1 MFAII
6 GATGRVGGAAARE
19 LRRRGRAV
27 RAVVRDPGR
36 AGALAEAGC
45 EVAVADIADAPALT
59 AALRGAEGVLAI
71 VPLPPSRGD
80 AAAEVRGLV
89 GSLARSLEAARPP
102 RTVAISDYGAQHAAG
117 TGITLLFHH
126 LEQRLG
132 GLPGIAFLRSAE
144 HMENWARSLRAV
156 MATGVLASL
165 HHPLDKRFP
174 TVSAPDV
181 GLIAADLL
189 DAAEAPPRILH
200 AEGPQRYT
208 ALDVAAA
215 LAAPLGR
222 PVQAVALPRGQWDQA
237 LSAGGLGEGYVRLIT
252 DLYDAHNAGRIE
264 AEGGE
269 VRRGATPL
277 AEVLAALVRQA
288 AGATQQAS

>member
-6 GATGRVGGAAARE
+6 GATGRIGGAAARE

-27 RAVVRDPGR
+27 RAIVRDLGK

-45 EVAVADIADAPALT
+45 DITVADIADTEALT
-59 AALRGAEGVLAI
+59 AALSDAEGVLAV
-71 VPLPPSRGD
+71 VPLAPSRGD
-80 AAAEVRGLV
+80 AAAETRSLID
-89 GSLARSLEAARPP
+89 SLARALEAARPP

-117 TGITLLFHH
+117 TGITELFHD

-144 HMENWARSLRAV
+144 HMENWARSLRPA

-189 DAAEAPPRILH
+189 AAAEAPPRILH

-208 ALDVAAA
+208 AIAVAAA
-215 LAAPLGR
+215 LAGPLGR
-222 PVQAVALPRGQWDQA
+222 PVQAMALPRGQWEQA
-237 LSAGGLGEGYVRLIT
+237 LAAGGLSEGYVRLIT

-264 AEGGE
+264 VDGGE
-269 VRRGATPL
+269 VRRGTTPL
-277 AEVLAALVRQA
+277 AEVLAALVRRS
-288 AGATQQAS
+288 AG

>member
-1 MFAII
+1 MLAII

-27 RAVVRDPGR
+27 RAVVRDPGKG
-36 AGALAEAGC
+36 GALVEVGC
-45 EVAVADIADAPALT
+45 EIAVADIADTKALT
-59 AALRGAEGVLAI
+59 AALRGAEGVLAV

-80 AAAEVRGLV
+80 AAAEVRGLID
-89 GSLARSLEAARPP
+89 SLARALEAARPP
-102 RTVAISDYGAQHAAG
+102 RVVAISDYGAQHAAG

-156 MATGVLASL
+156 LATGVLASL

-189 DAAEAPPRILH
+189 DTAEVSPRILH
-200 AEGPQRYT
+200 AEGPQRYA

-215 LAAPLGR
+215 LAGPLGR

-237 LSAGGLGEGYVRLIT
+237 LAAGGLSEGYVRLIT
-252 DLYDAHNAGRIE
+252 ELYDAHNAGRIE
-264 AEGGE
+264 VEGGE

-277 AEVLAALVRQA
+277 AEVLAALVRQM
-288 AGATQQAS
+288 G

>member
-1 MFAII
+1 MFSII
-6 GATGRVGGAAARE
+6 GATGRIGGAAARE

-27 RAVVRDPGR
+27 RAIVRDPGK

-45 EVAVADIADAPALT
+45 EIAVADIADTEVLAT
-59 AALRGAEGVLAI
+59 ALRGAEGVLAV
-71 VPLPPSRGD
+71 VPLNPSRGD
-80 AAAEVRGLV
+80 AAAETRGLID
-89 GSLARSLEAARPP
+89 SLARALEAARPP

-117 TGITLLFHH
+117 TGITVLFHD

-144 HMENWARSLRAV
+144 HMENWGRSLRPA

-189 DAAEAPPRILH
+189 AAAEAPPRLLH
-200 AEGPQRYT
+200 AEGPQRIT
-208 ALDVAAA
+208 SIDVAAA
-215 LAAPLGR
+215 LAGPLGR
-222 PVQAVALPRGQWDQA
+222 PVQAVALPRGQWEQA
-237 LSAGGLGEGYVRLIT
+237 LAAGGLNEGYVRLIT

-264 AEGGE
+264 VEGGE
-269 VRRGATPL
+269 VRRGTTPL

-288 AGATQQAS
+288 AG

>member
-1 MFAII
+1 MFSII
-6 GATGRVGGAAARE
+6 GATGRIGGAAARE

-27 RAVVRDPGR
+27 RAIVRDPGK
-36 AGALAEAGC
+36 AGALADSGC
-45 EVAVADIADAPALT
+45 DIAVADIADTGALT
-59 AALRGAEGVLAI
+59 AALRDAEGVLAV
-71 VPLPPSRGD
+71 VPLNPSRGD
-80 AAAEVRGLV
+80 AAAETRSLID
-89 GSLARSLEAARPP
+89 SLARALEAARPP

-117 TGITLLFHH
+117 TGITVLFHD

-144 HMENWARSLRAV
+144 HMENWARSLRPA

-189 DAAEAPPRILH
+189 AAAEAPPRILH
-200 AEGPQRYT
+200 AEGPQRIT
-208 ALDVAAA
+208 SIDVAAA
-215 LAAPLGR
+215 LAGPLGR
-222 PVQAVALPRGQWDQA
+222 PVQAVALPRGQWEVA
-237 LSAGGLGEGYVRLIT
+237 LAAGGLNEGYVRLIT

-264 AEGGE
+264 VEGGE
-269 VRRGATPL
+269 VRRGTTPL
-277 AEVLAALVRQA
+277 AEVLAALVRRS
-288 AGATQQAS
+288 AG

>member
-6 GATGRVGGAAARE
+6 GATGRIGEAAARE

-27 RAVVRDPGR
+27 RAVVRDPGK
-36 AGALAEAGC
+36 AGTLAEAGC
-45 EVAVADIADAPALT
+45 DIAVADIADTGALV
-59 AALRGAEGVLAI
+59 AALEGAEGVLAI
-71 VPLPPSRGD
+71 CPLNPSRGD
-80 AAAEVRGLV
+80 VAAEARATID
-89 GSLARSLEAARPP
+89 SLSRALEAARPP
-102 RTVAISDYGAQHAAG
+102 RTAAISDYGAQHAAG
-117 TGITLLFHH
+117 TGITLIFHY

-132 GLPGIAFLRSAE
+132 SLPGITFLRSAE
-144 HMENWARSLRAV
+144 HMQNWARSLRPV

-181 GLIAADLL
+181 GRIVADLL
-189 DAAEAPPRILH
+189 DAAEPPPRVVH

-208 ALDVAAA
+208 PMDVAAA
-215 LAAPLGR
+215 LAGPLGR
-222 PVQAVALPRGQWDQA
+222 PVQAMALPRGRWDHA
-237 LSAGGLGEGYVRLIT
+237 LAAGGLSEGYVRLIT
-252 DLYDAHNAGRIE
+252 ELYDAHNAGRIE
-264 AEGGE
+264 VECGE

-288 AGATQQAS
+288 AG

>member
-1 MFAII
+1 MFTII
-6 GATGRVGGAAARE
+6 GATGRIGGAAAQE

-27 RAVVRDPGR
+27 RAVVRDPGK

-45 EVAVADIADAPALT
+45 EIAVADIADTAALT
-59 AALRGAEGVLAI
+59 AAFTGADGVLAI
-71 VPLPPSRGD
+71 VPLNPSRGD
-80 AAAEVRGLV
+80 ASAETRSLID
-89 GSLARSLEAARPP
+89 SLAKALDVARPS
-102 RTVAISDYGAQHAAG
+102 RTIAISDYGAQHAAG
-117 TGITLLFHH
+117 TGITVLFHE

-132 GLPGIAFLRSAE
+132 GLPGISFLRSAE
-144 HMENWARSLRAV
+144 HMENWVRSLRAA

-181 GLIAADLL
+181 GLIAAELL
-189 DAAEAPPRILH
+189 AAPEPPPRILH

-208 ALDVAAA
+208 AIDVATA
-215 LAAPLGR
+215 LAGPLGR
-222 PVQAVALPRGQWDQA
+222 PVQAVALPRGQWEQA
-237 LSAGGLGEGYVRLIT
+237 LAAGGLSQGYVRLIT

-264 AEGGE
+264 VEGGE

-277 AEVLAALVRQA
+277 PEVLAALVRQA
-288 AGATQQAS
+288 AG

>member
-1 MFAII
+1 MFTII

-27 RAVVRDPGR
+27 RAVVRDPGK
-36 AGALAEAGC
+36 AGALAEIGC
-45 EVAVADIADAPALT
+45 EIAVADIADTEALT
-59 AALRGAEGVLAI
+59 VALGGAEGVLAV
-71 VPLPPSRGD
+71 VPLNPSRGD

-89 GSLARSLEAARPP
+89 DSLARALEAARPP
-102 RTVAISDYGAQHAAG
+102 RTVAISDYGAQHVAG
-117 TGITLLFHH
+117 TGVTLIFHH
-126 LEQRLG
+126 LEQRLAE
-132 GLPGIAFLRSAE
+132 LPGIAFLRSAE
-144 HMENWARSLRAV
+144 HMENWARSLRPAI
-156 MATGVLASL
+156 ATGVLASL

-189 DAAEAPPRILH
+189 AAAEPPPRILH

-208 ALDVAAA
+208 PMDVAAA

-222 PVQAVALPRGQWDQA
+222 PVQAVALPRDQWDQA
-237 LSAGGLGEGYVRLIT
+237 LAAGGLGEGYVRLIT
-252 DLYDAHNAGRIE
+252 ELYDAHNAGRIE

-269 VRRGATPL
+269 VRRGTTPL
-277 AEVLAALVRQA
+277 AEVLAALVRQM
-288 AGATQQAS
+288 GA

>member
-1 MFAII
+1 MFTII

-45 EVAVADIADAPALT
+45 DIAVADIADSQALT
-59 AALRGAEGVLAI
+59 AALAGAEGVLAI
-71 VPLPPSRGD
+71 APLAPSRGD
-80 AAAEVRGLV
+80 AAAEARRLID
-89 GSLARSLEAARPP
+89 SLAQALEMARPP
-102 RTVAISDYGAQHAAG
+102 RAVAISDYGAQHAAG
-117 TGITLLFHH
+117 TGVTLIFHH

-132 GLPGIAFLRSAE
+132 GLPGVTFLRSAE
-144 HMENWARSLRAV
+144 HMQNWARSLGAA

-189 DAAEAPPRILH
+189 AAAEAPPRVVH

-215 LAAPLGR
+215 LAGPLGR

-237 LSAGGLGEGYVRLIT
+237 LAAGGLSEGYVRLIT
-252 DLYDAHNAGRIE
+252 ELYDAHNAGRIE
-264 AEGGE
+264 VEGGE
-269 VRRGATPL
+269 IRRGTTPL
-277 AEVLAALVRQA
+277 AEVLAALVRRA
-288 AGATQQAS
+288 

>member
-1 MFAII
+1 MFTII
-6 GATGRVGGAAARE
+6 GATGRIGGAAARE

-27 RAVVRDPGR
+27 RAIVRDPGK
-36 AGALAEAGC
+36 AGALADSGC
-45 EVAVADIADAPALT
+45 DIAVADIADTEALAT
-59 AALRGAEGVLAI
+59 ALKGAEGVLAV
-71 VPLPPSRGD
+71 VPLNPSRGD
-80 AAAEVRGLV
+80 VAAETR
-89 GSLARSLEAARPP
+89 SLIDSLGQALEAARPP
-102 RTVAISDYGAQHAAG
+102 RIIAISDYGAQHAAG
-117 TGITLLFHH
+117 TGITVLFHD

-132 GLPGIAFLRSAE
+132 SLPGIAFLRSAE
-144 HMENWARSLRAV
+144 HMQNWARSLRPA

-189 DAAEAPPRILH
+189 AAAEAPPRILH

-208 ALDVAAA
+208 PMDVAAA
-215 LAAPLGR
+215 LATPLGR
-222 PVQAVALPRGQWDQA
+222 PVQAVALPRDQWDQA
-237 LSAGGLGEGYVRLIT
+237 LAAGGLSEGYVRLIT

-264 AEGGE
+264 VEGGE
-269 VRRGATPL
+269 IRRGTTPL

-288 AGATQQAS
+288 AG

>member
-1 MFAII
+1 MFTII
-6 GATGRVGGAAARE
+6 GATGRIGGAAARE

-27 RAVVRDPGR
+27 RAVVRDPGK
-36 AGALAEAGC
+36 AGALAESGC
-45 EVAVADIADAPALT
+45 DIAVADIADTAALT
-59 AALRGAEGVLAI
+59 AALRGAEGVLAV
-71 VPLPPSRGD
+71 VPLNPSRGD
-80 AAAEVRGLV
+80 AAAETRSLI
-89 GSLARSLEAARPP
+89 GSLGRALEAARPP

-117 TGITLLFHH
+117 TGITVLFHE

-144 HMENWARSLRAV
+144 HMENWARSLRPAI
-156 MATGVLASL
+156 ATGVLASL

-189 DAAEAPPRILH
+189 AAAEAPPRILH
-200 AEGPQRYT
+200 AEGPQRIT
-208 ALDVAAA
+208 AIDVAAA
-215 LAAPLGR
+215 LAGPLGR

-237 LSAGGLGEGYVRLIT
+237 LAAGGLNEGYVRLIT

-264 AEGGE
+264 VEGGE
-269 VRRGATPL
+269 VRHGTTPL
-277 AEVLAALVRQA
+277 AEVLAALVRQS
-288 AGATQQAS
+288 AG

>member
-1 MFAII
+1 MFSII
-6 GATGRVGGAAARE
+6 GATGRVGGAVARE
-19 LRRRGRAV
+19 LRRQGRAV
-27 RAVVRDPGR
+27 RVVVRDPSK

-45 EVAVADIADAPALT
+45 EVAVADIADTGALT
-59 AALRGAEGVLAI
+59 AALRDAEGVLAV
-71 VPLPPSRGD
+71 VPLNPSRGD
-80 AAAEVRGLV
+80 AAAETR
-89 GSLARSLEAARPP
+89 SLIDSLGRALEAAGPP

-117 TGITLLFHH
+117 TGITVLFHE

-144 HMENWARSLRAV
+144 HMENWARSLRPA

-189 DAAEAPPRILH
+189 AAAEAPPRILH

-208 ALDVAAA
+208 PVDVAAA
-215 LAAPLGR
+215 LAGPLGR

-237 LSAGGLGEGYVRLIT
+237 LAAGGLSEGYVRLIT

-264 AEGGE
+264 VDGGE
-269 VRRGATPL
+269 VRRGTTPL
-277 AEVLAALVRQA
+277 AEVLAALVRRA
-288 AGATQQAS
+288 AA

>member
-1 MFAII
+1 MFSII
-6 GATGRVGGAAARE
+6 GATGRIGGAAARE

-27 RAVVRDPGR
+27 RAIVRDPGK

-45 EVAVADIADAPALT
+45 EIAVADIADTGALAT
-59 AALRGAEGVLAI
+59 ALRDAEGVLAV
-71 VPLPPSRGD
+71 VPLNPSRGD
-80 AAAEVRGLV
+80 AAAETR
-89 GSLARSLEAARPP
+89 SLIDSLGRALEAARPP

-117 TGITLLFHH
+117 TGITVLFHE

-132 GLPGIAFLRSAE
+132 GLPGISFLRSAE
-144 HMENWARSLRAV
+144 HMENWARSLRPA

-189 DAAEAPPRILH
+189 AAAGSPPRIVH

-215 LAAPLGR
+215 LAGPLGR
-222 PVQAVALPRGQWDQA
+222 PVQAVALPRGQWEQA
-237 LSAGGLGEGYVRLIT
+237 LATGGLSDGYVRLIT
-252 DLYDAHNAGRIE
+252 DLYDAHNARRIE
-264 AEGGE
+264 VEGGE

-277 AEVLAALVRQA
+277 AEVLAALVRQS
-288 AGATQQAS
+288 AS